1 MLSNLTTDL
10 LPSLTL
16 SLGRDFQPR
25 PLEQDEGQDWIKW
38 VVIRLLISIPQL
50 ARLYTDAFL
59 VFAWSGTALLVC
71 DETDMRLLCVTQFDE
86 AEKQKMKE
94 KTAIEEQER
103 GNEVETLRQK
113 HAETVDE
120 IDQVFVRSLIS
131 QSVKC

>member
-1 MLSNLTTDL
+1 M
-10 LPSLTL
+10 
-16 SLGRDFQPR
+16 
-25 PLEQDEGQDWIKW
+25 
-38 VVIRLLISIPQL
+38 
-50 ARLYTDAFL
+50 
-59 VFAWSGTALLVC
+59 
-71 DETDMRLLCVTQFDE
+71 QFDE

>member
-1 MLSNLTTDL
+1 
-10 LPSLTL
+10 
-16 SLGRDFQPR
+16 
-25 PLEQDEGQDWIKW
+25 
-38 VVIRLLISIPQL
+38 
-50 ARLYTDAFL
+50 
-59 VFAWSGTALLVC
+59 
-71 DETDMRLLCVTQFDE
+71 MRLLCVTQFDE